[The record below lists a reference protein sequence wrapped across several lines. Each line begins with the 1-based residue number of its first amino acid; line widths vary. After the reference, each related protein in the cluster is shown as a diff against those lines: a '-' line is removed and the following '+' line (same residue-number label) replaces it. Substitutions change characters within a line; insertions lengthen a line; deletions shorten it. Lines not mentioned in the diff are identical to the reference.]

1 VSETPVSLLNR
12 LRDTPG
18 DNDAWRCFH
27 DIYRPLLTSWLR
39 RHGLQNHD
47 LDDLLQEI
55 LAAVVRA
62 LPQFQYDPA
71 RGRFRAW
78 LRTILVNRLRQFWRE
93 RQASGGFQLGVLEQ
107 LEDPRAD
114 LTHQW
119 DEEHDRHVVGRFLE
133 IVRRDFSATTWQAFE
148 RRMAGEKAASIAAA
162 LRLTPN
168 AVHLAR
174 SSVLHRLREE
184 MNGLVE

>member
-1 VSETPVSLLNR
+1 VSETPISLLNR

-18 DNDAWRCFH
+18 DNDAWRCFD

-47 LDDLLQEI
+47 LEDLLQEI
-55 LAAVVRA
+55 LAVIVRA
-62 LPQFQYDPA
+62 MPRFQYDSG
-71 RGRFRAW
+71 RGRFRDW
-78 LRTILVNRLRQFWRE
+78 LRTILVNRLRQFWRD
-93 RQASGGFQLGVLEQ
+93 RQVGGFQLGVLEQ

-114 LTHQW
+114 LAQQW
-119 DEEHDRHVVGRFLE
+119 DQDHDRHVVGRFLE

-162 LRLTPN
+162 LGLTPN

-184 MNGLVE
+184 MTGLVE